1 MIVYLPSLQ
10 CPFRTY
16 PLGAQDWGICILAG
30 ASIFILV
37 EIVKL
42 IMAQRTRPSLEMRE
56 SA

>member
-10 CPFRTY
+10 GPFRTY